1 MARTRYTNP
10 NGERNVN
17 SFRKL
22 MRWQNERRKKVKDLS
37 FVVPQEMNKKVA
49 YLQKNRVDTT
59 ITWIGHSS
67 FLIQMNG
74 LNIVTD
80 IVWANRMG
88 FDVRLTEPGLTPEQ
102 MPEIDVV
109 LISHSHYDHLDI
121 PSLRKL
127 KGNPVFLAP
136 IGLKNF
142 LERRKFN
149 DVKEFKWWDSTSINN
164 VTFTFVPSRHWT
176 KRTLTD
182 TNTSH
187 WGGWMMEGGGKT
199 IYFVGDSG
207 YFEGFK
213 EIGEKFSI
221 DFALI
226 PIGAYEPEWF
236 MSSQHINP
244 EEAVQVFLD
253 MRAKMFIP
261 MHYGAFRLADDTPKE
276 ALDRL
281 KGEWENQGLEE
292 KSLHMLKLGETIKV

>member
-10 NGERNVN
+10 NGDRNVN
-17 SFRKL
+17 SFRRL
-22 MRWQNERRKKVKDLS
+22 MRWQRERRKKIKDLS
-37 FVVPQEMNKKVA
+37 YVVPQEEDKKDA
-49 YLQKNRVDTT
+49 YLQKNREDTT

-80 IVWANRMG
+80 IVWAKRMG
-88 FDVRLTEPGLTPEQ
+88 FDIRLAEPGLNPEQ
-102 MPEIDVV
+102 MPEMDVV

-136 IGLKNF
+136 VGLKNY
-142 LERRKFN
+142 LERRKFSP
-149 DVKEFKWWDSTSINN
+149 VKEFNWWDSTTIKN
-164 VTFTFVPSRHWT
+164 VTFTFVPSKHWT

-187 WGGWMMEGGGKT
+187 WGGWVLEGRGKT
-199 IYFVGDSG
+199 IYFAGDSG
-207 YFEGFK
+207 YFDGFK
-213 EIGEKFSI
+213 EIGKKFKI
-221 DFALI
+221 DYALI

-236 MSSQHINP
+236 MSAQHINP

-253 MRAKMFIP
+253 VQAKVFIP

-281 KGEWENQGLEE
+281 MDAWEKQEID
-292 KSLHMLKLGETIKV
+292 KSSLAILKLGETLTI